1 MTYEMAIQANYKK
14 AQGVE
19 LVYSCKRRAK
29 GGKSN
34 CNLWL
39 QSKVLFL
46 LGKNT
51 VKFFLAM

>member
-1 MTYEMAIQANYKK
+1 MTYETAIQASYKK

-19 LVYSCKRRAK
+19 IVYSCKRRA

-51 VKFFLAM
+51 VKFFLVM

>member
-1 MTYEMAIQANYKK
+1 MTYEMAIQPNYKK